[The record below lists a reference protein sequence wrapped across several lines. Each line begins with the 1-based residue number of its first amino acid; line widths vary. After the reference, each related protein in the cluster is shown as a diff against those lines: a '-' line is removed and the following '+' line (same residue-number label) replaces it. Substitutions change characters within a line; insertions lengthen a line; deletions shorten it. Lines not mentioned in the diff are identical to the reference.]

1 MVTKVERERAALE
14 AAEKDL
20 AERKKRL
27 AQMEK
32 EEAEKKLARLTKKVG
47 FDRAITL
54 LELAAKA
61 KPQVAIEALEK
72 LAGKPPAKG
81 STKSS

>member
-1 MVTKVERERAALE
+1 MVTKLERERAALE

-47 FDRAITL
+47 LDKAITL
-54 LELAAKA
+54 LDLAARA
-61 KPQVAIEALEK
+61 KPQVAIEALEQ
-72 LAGKPPAKG
+72 LAGKPPAK
-81 STKSS
+81 STTKAS